1 MAEVTE
7 NKSGQKLVNVRP
19 TKHFTRHNHE
29 RKWLLIDAQGQS
41 VGRLST
47 LVANL
52 LRGKHKATFTA
63 HDDVGDFVVVINA
76 SGLEFRG
83 NEKAKKKVYYK
94 HTGYPGGVKQR
105 TAAEMLARKP
115 EKVIELAVAGMI
127 PAGALGNRMMKKL
140 KVYAG
145 AEHPHKAQKP
155 EPVKL
160 PGA

>member
-1 MAEVTE
+1 MAEETV

-19 TKHFTRHNHE
+19 TKHFTPKNSDA
-29 RKWLLIDAQGQS
+29 KWLLVDAQGQS
-41 VGRLST
+41 VGRIST
-47 LVANL
+47 LIANL
-52 LRGKHKATFTA
+52 LRGKHKPVFTA
-63 HDDVGDFVVVINA
+63 HDDAGDYVVVINA
-76 SGLEFRG
+76 AGAEFRG
-83 NEKAKKKVYYK
+83 NDKVHKKIYYK

-105 TAAEMLARKP
+105 TAAEMLAKKP
-115 EKVIELAVAGMI
+115 EMVIELAVAGMI

>member
-1 MAEVTE
+1 MAEETV

-19 TKHFTRHNHE
+19 TKHFTPENTE
-29 RKWLLIDAQGQS
+29 RKWLLVDAQGQS
-41 VGRLST
+41 VGRIST
-47 LVANL
+47 LIANL
-52 LRGKHKATFTA
+52 LRGKHKPTFTSHA
-63 HDDVGDFVVVINA
+63 DAGDFVVVINA
-76 SGLEFRG
+76 AGVEFRG
-83 NEKAKKKVYYK
+83 NDKVNKKVYYK

-127 PAGALGNRMMKKL
+127 PAGALGNSMMKKL